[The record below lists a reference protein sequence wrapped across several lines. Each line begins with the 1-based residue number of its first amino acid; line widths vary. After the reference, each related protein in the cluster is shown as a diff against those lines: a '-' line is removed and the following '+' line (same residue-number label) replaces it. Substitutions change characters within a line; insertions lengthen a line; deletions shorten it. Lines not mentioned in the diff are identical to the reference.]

1 MRKHRTGAFLML
13 MLALAPLCCGCL
25 EATSL
30 DEYGYVLTI
39 GVDQGEQKKYNI
51 SFLLQKEGDS
61 QEAQTG
67 AGSYIITAEGDNL
80 FDALTVVHVGVP
92 YELNFTRT
100 NFILLSDQI
109 ASSSRM
115 DEFLSIS
122 FNALKLRQSAKL
134 VIVRGTCAEY
144 FEGLASADIPNV
156 AKRQYNLFRTYQ
168 QEGMIPMT
176 NFTTYQEAVGSGRF
190 DVAIP
195 VGRLDRSIPSESDGE
210 KQQTQ
215 GETETNDKDTTDGVK
230 RTGGLR
236 SYIHGSALFDGN
248 RLAGLLDDE
257 DTEILLLAMGQF
269 QNGYLSVSDEKGTVT
284 FLIKE
289 TVIPHVQ
296 MSLGEAPHAVVTL
309 ALFAE
314 IELDTSGNAEERWD
328 SELKGQLEKY
338 IVMELNRV
346 FEQCKLLN
354 SDAMRFGRYACMQFS
369 SVEAWRDYA
378 WKEKYKNMTAE
389 FGVTVKLN
397 DRIISSHI
405 E

>member
-1 MRKHRTGAFLML
+1 ML

-195 VGRLDRSIPSESDGE
+195 VGRLDRSIPPNRMAKSNKHRAKR
-210 KQQTQ
+210 KQMI
-215 GETETNDKDTTDGVK
+215 
-230 RTGGLR
+230 RTR
-236 SYIHGSALFDGN
+236 RMA
-248 RLAGLLDDE
+248 
-257 DTEILLLAMGQF
+257 
-269 QNGYLSVSDEKGTVT
+269 
-284 FLIKE
+284 
-289 TVIPHVQ
+289 
-296 MSLGEAPHAVVTL
+296 
-309 ALFAE
+309 
-314 IELDTSGNAEERWD
+314 
-328 SELKGQLEKY
+328 
-338 IVMELNRV
+338 
-346 FEQCKLLN
+346 
-354 SDAMRFGRYACMQFS
+354 
-369 SVEAWRDYA
+369 
-378 WKEKYKNMTAE
+378 
-389 FGVTVKLN
+389 
-397 DRIISSHI
+397 
-405 E
+405 